1 MTSPDA
7 NPEIR
12 VRWERLLLPAC
23 LVSFGLLAVTQLL
36 FLWLSLFRDLRFG
49 RMGATPSLDSYVKV
63 FTDGFYLTALWRTIE
78 ISAIV
83 AVVALLLA
91 WPMAYLLARMPS
103 RRANPLLALAITAS
117 FVTIIIKVLGLII
130 IFSADGILNG
140 ALLALGV
147 VDRPLSPYGSV
158 AGVVLGQ
165 LLYTLP
171 FMLLTLFSV
180 IRTIPRSLEDAAEI
194 HGASRW
200 RAIMRVVMPLS
211 LPGVIGGTLVVFN
224 LSMGSFTSAALLG
237 GGRVLTLPVLIQQTA
252 MVQIKYGLAGTLACV
267 LLVAT
272 MMINLISV
280 VAVSGRG
287 PIRAGTV

>member
-1 MTSPDA
+1 MSEPDLGI
-7 NPEIR
+7 PIK
-12 VRWERLLLPAC
+12 WQRLLLPAC

-36 FLWLSLFRDLRFG
+36 FLRLSLFRDLRFG
-49 RMGATPSLDSYVKV
+49 RMETTPTLANYVTV

-83 AVVALLLA
+83 AGVALLLA

-103 RRANPLLALAITAS
+103 RRAHVLLALAITAS

-130 IFSADGILNG
+130 IFSADGLLNR
-140 ALLALGV
+140 ALLALRLT
-147 VDRPLSPYGSV
+147 DRPISPYGSV

-171 FMLLTLFSV
+171 FMLLTLYSV
-180 IRTIPRSLEDAAEI
+180 IGTIPRSLEEAAEI

-200 RAIMRVVMPLS
+200 RAIMRVVVPLS

-252 MVQIKYGLAGTLACV
+252 MVQIKYGLSGALACV

-272 MMINLISV
+272 FLVNIISV
-280 VAVSGRG
+280 LAVAGRRQG
-287 PIRAGTV
+287 VA

>member
-1 MTSPDA
+1 MSQPG
-7 NPEIR
+7 IQIK
-12 VRWERLLLPAC
+12 WERLLVPAC
-23 LVSFGLLAVTQLL
+23 LVSFGLLAVTQIL
-36 FLWLSLFRDLRFG
+36 FLRLSLFRDLRFG
-49 RMGATPSLDSYVKV
+49 RMGTTLGFENYLTV
-63 FTDGFYLTALWRTIE
+63 FTDAFYLTALWRTIE
-78 ISAIV
+78 VSAIV
-83 AVVALLLA
+83 AAAALLLA

-103 RRANPLLALAITAS
+103 RPAGALLALAVTAS

-130 IFSADGILNG
+130 IFGADGVLNRT
-140 ALLALGV
+140 LMALGV
-147 VDRPLSPYGSV
+147 VDRPISPYGSV
-158 AGVVLGQ
+158 TGVVMGQ

-200 RAIMRVVMPLS
+200 RAIMRIVVPLS
-211 LPGVIGGTLVVFN
+211 LPGVIAGTLVVFN

-252 MVQIKYGLAGTLACV
+252 MVQIKYGMSGTLACI

-272 MMINLISV
+272 MLINLLSV
-280 VAVSGRG
+280 VAVSRRRRSA
-287 PIRAGTV
+287 P

>member
-1 MTSPDA
+1 MP
-7 NPEIR
+7 PEPNAGLR
-12 VRWERLLLPAC
+12 VRWELLLLPAC
-23 LVSFGLLAVTQLL
+23 LVSFGLLVVTQLL
-36 FLWLSLFRDLRFG
+36 FLRLSLFRDLRFG
-49 RMGATPSLDSYVKV
+49 RLGSSAGLGNYIAV
-63 FTDGFYLTALWRTIE
+63 FTDPFYLSALWLTIE
-78 ISAIV
+78 VSAIV

-91 WPMAYLLARMPS
+91 YPMAYLLARMHPS
-103 RRANPLLALAITAS
+103 WAARLLALAVTVS

-130 IFSADGILNG
+130 IFGADGALNRS
-140 ALLALGV
+140 LLALGL
-147 VDRPLSPYGSV
+147 VDRPISPYGSV
-158 AGVVLGQ
+158 GGVVLGQ

-200 RAIMRVVMPLS
+200 RTMLRVVVPLS

-252 MVQIKYGLAGTLACV
+252 MVQIKYGLSGTLAAV

-272 MMINLISV
+272 LLINLVSVLAISR
-280 VAVSGRG
+280 RG
-287 PIRAGTV
+287 PTRTRVA